1 MSIVQ
6 FGSLGFSKVSNLFY
20 KAESY
25 SEHQFDLSNSELLN
39 TALHIVALITSSLLN
54 HQFLFCRASDFKLIC
69 LFHPTR

>member
-39 TALHIVALITSSLLN
+39 TALHIVALITSSLFVESSISILSCKRFQIN
-54 HQFLFCRASDFKLIC
+54 LFISPD
-69 LFHPTR
+69 